1 METLILYLAKVILTS
16 GVMFCYYRLFLKDR
30 TFHHY
35 NRFYLLIV
43 LLVSLLLPL
52 LRIDYFTVEVNSG
65 IYLLINKLQY
75 FNESKTLSHDF
86 IYLRYFIY
94 ACGLA
99 ALFFLGRLIYGMIS
113 IQLLKRKYRREQIE
127 DISFYHTNLP
137 EAPFSYFRNLFW
149 KDSIALNSDLGQQ
162 ILKHEMVHIEQK
174 HSRDKIFT
182 EIITAVFWFN
192 PFFYLIKK
200 EITLIHEYLADK
212 KAIKN
217 SDTKAFA
224 QMLLASQFSGKHL
237 PAASPFLSSNLKK
250 RITML
255 TKSKTKYS
263 YARRLFALPI
273 LFILTFAYLVNAKNR
288 EIKETNLEIEKFI
301 AIEQKDTLTAPPA
314 SPPDAPAVPPVP
326 PAIEKEIKLK
336 NEELKPLNDAL
347 IKNNEEAKKL
357 SKEMSLT
364 GKKLE
369 KLAKKNDFNSPK
381 FKELEKE
388 MSQLSGK
395 MDQLFNSEDFKINMK
410 KLELKQVEM
419 DKLYAQLD
427 SFYNSEDFKMKIKAA
442 ENQAKAADQLY
453 NSPEF
458 KKKIKEAEKKAQ
470 EAERK
475 INSPEFKKQIE
486 DAEKRAREVELKIS
500 SPEFQQRI
508 KDAEIAAEKAAKA
521 SFSANILKVDGGGE
535 VKVFIDGKQVS
546 KEEMNQLS
554 PDRIEKMNVIKK
566 GYEGTNSGEI
576 RITTKK

>member
-16 GVMFCYYRLFLKDR
+16 GVMYCYYRLFLKDR

-113 IQLLKRKYRREQIE
+113 IQLLKRKYRREQIA

-200 EITLIHEYLADK
+200 EIILIHEYLADK

-217 SDTKAFA
+217 SNPKAFA

-273 LFILTFAYLVNAKNR
+273 LFILTFAYLVNAK
-288 EIKETNLEIEKFI
+288 TEK
-301 AIEQKDTLTAPPA
+301 
-314 SPPDAPAVPPVP
+314 
-326 PAIEKEIKLK
+326 
-336 NEELKPLNDAL
+336 
-347 IKNNEEAKKL
+347 
-357 SKEMSLT
+357 
-364 GKKLE
+364 
-369 KLAKKNDFNSPK
+369 
-381 FKELEKE
+381 
-388 MSQLSGK
+388 
-395 MDQLFNSEDFKINMK
+395 
-410 KLELKQVEM
+410 
-419 DKLYAQLD
+419 
-427 SFYNSEDFKMKIKAA
+427 
-442 ENQAKAADQLY
+442 
-453 NSPEF
+453 
-458 KKKIKEAEKKAQ
+458 
-470 EAERK
+470 
-475 INSPEFKKQIE
+475 
-486 DAEKRAREVELKIS
+486 
-500 SPEFQQRI
+500 
-508 KDAEIAAEKAAKA
+508 
-521 SFSANILKVDGGGE
+521 
-535 VKVFIDGKQVS
+535 
-546 KEEMNQLS
+546 
-554 PDRIEKMNVIKK
+554 
-566 GYEGTNSGEI
+566 
-576 RITTKK
+576 

>member
-52 LRIDYFTVEVNSG
+52 LKVDYFTVEVNSG
-65 IYLLINKLQY
+65 IYLLVNKLQY
-75 FNESKTLSHDF
+75 FNESKTLIHDF
-86 IYLRYFIY
+86 IYLTYFIY
-94 ACGLA
+94 AFGLV
-99 ALFFLGRLIYGMIS
+99 ALLFLGRLIYGMIS
-113 IQLLKRKYRREQIE
+113 IQLLKRKYKKEQIE

-224 QMLLASQFSGKHL
+224 QMLLASQFSGKRL

-314 SPPDAPAVPPVP
+314 SPPDAPPVPPVP

-419 DKLYAQLD
+419 DKLYAQLE

-442 ENQAKAADQLY
+442 EDQAKAADQLY

-458 KKKIKEAEKKAQ
+458 KKKIQ

-475 INSPEFKKQIE
+475 AKEMEKKVSSPEFKKQIE
-486 DAEKRAREVELKIS
+486 EAEKRATEVEKQVN
-500 SPEFQQRI
+500 SPEFQLRI
-508 KDAEIAAEKAAKA
+508 KEAEKAAVEAAKKKN
-521 SFSANILKVDGGGE
+521 SADIVFQNQDKEFNIY
-535 VKVFIDGKQVS
+535 IDGKPVT
-546 KEEMNQLS
+546 KEEMNKLS
-554 PDRIEKMNVIKK
+554 PDRIERINVYKK
-566 GYEGTNSGEI
+566 GYNGSKANEI
-576 RITTKK
+576 HITTKN